1 MSFFLHIQRVAG
13 AVTSRFLPIVCY
25 YMHTFRSGRV
35 RIAPP
40 PHSYVAGL
48 AVFCLVRFVGDFVG
62 CLCGSAVIRDSLTAS
77 AVAPFLPRIFL
88 FVQVVG
94 RSVYSLRSGV
104 LLTLVFQLLN
114 IRFLGICNFF
124 CSICFN
130 FCTFVEIKL

>member
-13 AVTSRFLPIVCY
+13 AVTSGFLPLVCY
-25 YMHTFRSGRV
+25 YMHTFRSGHL

-48 AVFCLVRFVGDFVG
+48 AVFCLVRIVGDFVG
-62 CLCGSAVIRDSLTAS
+62 SLCGSAVIRELLSAS
-77 AVAPFLPRIFL
+77 AVAPFLPRIYL

-104 LLTLVFQLLN
+104 LLKLVFQLLN
-114 IRFLGICNFF
+114 IRILSICNFF

-130 FCTFVEIKL
+130 FYTFVEIKI